1 MVGLSERY
9 LSDPDMVAA
18 QIVEQEYLQALG
30 KYSLFFWRAMSFC
43 SFDQLKT
50 ILQRP
55 KISYK
60 LRLIIFYKKVSKIY
74 F

>member
-30 KYSLFFWRAMSFC
+30 KYSLFFGGPWVFVHLTN
-43 SFDQLKT
+43 LKQSYRGLKYLIN
-50 ILQRP
+50 IL
-55 KISYK
+55 
-60 LRLIIFYKKVSKIY
+60 
-74 F
+74 